1 VLVIVLVVVVVG
13 IMVDLPRPKGE
24 HDDEDDNDNEDEHEH
39 EGGSRRC
46 GMREGF
52 WSTKWPER
60 LIRRQST
67 RMLAARWWRASPK

>member
-1 VLVIVLVVVVVG
+1 VLVVVVVG
-13 IMVDLPRPKGE
+13 IMVDLPKPKGE
-24 HDDEDDNDNEDEHEH
+24 HDDEDDNEHEHEDEHEH

-52 WSTKWPER
+52 WSTKWPKQ